1 MNPYVSLEQAK
12 SLKEAG
18 YDQTVEKT
26 RKHYIRFRDLK
37 SMFIATEISKGLW
50 IAGDDFTEDSDITE
64 RYAAPTVEE
73 IMLEMAKGKE
83 SIEALDKAFIAWMW
97 IKHGNEDLKEALVK
111 AFEALKER
119 S

>member
-1 MNPYVSLEQAK
+1 MNPHVSLEQAK
-12 SLKEAG
+12 RLKEAG
-18 YDQTVEKT
+18 YDQAVEKT

-73 IMLEMAKGKE
+73 MMTALRHQSLEIYADG
-83 SIEALDKAFIAWMW
+83 D
-97 IKHGNEDLKEALVK
+97 GNWFVNNNYDPDLKEALVK